1 MNYYYIELK
10 DPCSEVNF
18 IGEVEHNTK
27 ANELICADGFF
38 IDNNMP
44 EYYPDLVVAS
54 EEEILS
60 AVIDGESVP
69 VTPLTS
75 GYHPAHRP
83 PPRHR

>member
-1 MNYYYIELK
+1 MNYYYIQLP
-10 DPCSEVNF
+10 DPCAVVNF
-18 IGEVEHNTK
+18 IGEVEYQTK
-27 ANELICADGFF
+27 ANNMICGGDFY

-44 EYYPDLVVAS
+44 EYYPDLVFS
-54 EEEILS
+54 STEEVLT
-60 AVIDGESVP
+60 AVVDGESVP